1 MKEYLKYTVKEKQVR
16 KMECISLKF
25 KKKKYYYCI
34 TIKMIIVPNFFMN
47 LIKIYKIVFYI
58 AIIF

>member
-25 KKKKYYYCI
+25 KKKKILLLY
-34 TIKMIIVPNFFMN
+34 ND
-47 LIKIYKIVFYI
+47 
-58 AIIF
+58 

>member
-25 KKKKYYYCI
+25 KKKKNI
-34 TIKMIIVPNFFMN
+34 IIV
-47 LIKIYKIVFYI
+47 
-58 AIIF
+58 